1 MVKKPSFMFVSPS
14 AILSWRIDAAA
25 ARDGIPL
32 QCLRPASAA
41 HTKKSIRLTDTDL
54 LLLSGLI
61 FVVAMLYSSVGHGG
75 ASGYIASMAL
85 FGIAPAVMRPTALV
99 LNVLVASMGT
109 YRLHRAGLVNW
120 RAMLRLSAASVPM
133 AFIGGMIVLPG
144 DWYRT
149 LVGLVLAAAAIRLFL
164 DPREA
169 RSLQPAITPPW
180 IAALVTGGGIGLLS
194 GLTGVGGGIF
204 LSPFLVLFG
213 WAGARQTSGITAPFI
228 LVNSLAGLAG
238 NIVAVRALPP
248 ELTYFAAAALLG
260 ALIGTQLAIRWLSPR
275 ILLQLLA
282 AVLIVAAAKF
292 VLT

>member
-1 MVKKPSFMFVSPS
+1 M
-14 AILSWRIDAAA
+14 
-25 ARDGIPL
+25 
-32 QCLRPASAA
+32 
-41 HTKKSIRLTDTDL
+41 HDTDL
-54 LLLSGLI
+54 TLLSGLI
-61 FVVAMLYSSVGHGG
+61 FLVALLYSSVGHGG
-75 ASGYIASMAL
+75 ASGYIAAMAL

-120 RAMLRLSAASVPM
+120 QALFRLAAASIPL
-133 AFIGGMIVLPG
+133 AFIGGMIQLPG

-149 LVGLVLAAAAIRLFL
+149 LVGLVLAAAAIRLFI

-169 RSLQPAITPPW
+169 RPLQPAVTPPLLP
-180 IAALVTGGGIGLLS
+180 ALVTGGGIGLLS

-238 NIVAVRALPP
+238 NIVAVRSLPP
-248 ELTYFAAAALLG
+248 ELVYFSAAALLG

-275 ILLQLLA
+275 VLLRVLA
-282 AVLIVAAAKF
+282 AVLIIAAVKF
-292 VLT
+292 VLL

>member
-1 MVKKPSFMFVSPS
+1 VS
-14 AILSWRIDAAA
+14 
-25 ARDGIPL
+25 
-32 QCLRPASAA
+32 
-41 HTKKSIRLTDTDL
+41 DTDL

-61 FVVAMLYSSVGHGG
+61 FLVAVLYSSVGHGG

-85 FGIAPAVMRPTALV
+85 FEIGPAVMRPTALV

-109 YRLHRAGLVNW
+109 HRLHHAGLVNW
-120 RAMLRLSAASVPM
+120 RALVRLSAASIPL
-133 AFIGGMIVLPG
+133 AFIGGTIQLPG

-169 RSLQPAITPPW
+169 RPMQPSITPPW
-180 IAALVTGGGIGLLS
+180 TPALITGGGIGLLS

-238 NIVAVRALPP
+238 NIVAVRSLPP
-248 ELTYFAAAALLG
+248 ELPYFALAALLG

-275 ILLQLLA
+275 VLLQVLA
-282 AVLIVAAAKF
+282 VVLIVAAAKF
-292 VLT
+292 MFA

>member
-1 MVKKPSFMFVSPS
+1 MAFQYNAF
-14 AILSWRIDAAA
+14 A
-25 ARDGIPL
+25 
-32 QCLRPASAA
+32 LRAPR
-41 HTKKSIRLTDTDL
+41 KQKEPIRLTDTDL

-61 FVVAMLYSSVGHGG
+61 FVVAVLYSSVGHGG

-85 FGIAPAVMRPTALV
+85 FGIAPSVMRPTALV

-120 RAMLRLSAASVPM
+120 RALLRLSAASVPM
-133 AFIGGMIVLPG
+133 AFMGGMIVLPG

-169 RSLQPAITPPW
+169 RPLPAAITPPW

-213 WAGARQTSGITAPFI
+213 WAGARHTSGITAPFI

-248 ELTYFAAAALLG
+248 ELPFFAAAALLG
-260 ALIGTQLAIRWLSPR
+260 ALVGTQLAIRWLSPR
-275 ILLQLLA
+275 ILLQILA

>member
-1 MVKKPSFMFVSPS
+1 M
-14 AILSWRIDAAA
+14 
-25 ARDGIPL
+25 
-32 QCLRPASAA
+32 
-41 HTKKSIRLTDTDL
+41 HDTDL
-54 LLLSGLI
+54 ALLSGLI
-61 FVVAMLYSSVGHGG
+61 FLVALLYSSVGHGG
-75 ASGYIASMAL
+75 ASGYIAAMAL

-120 RAMLRLSAASVPM
+120 QALFRLAAASIPL
-133 AFIGGMIVLPG
+133 AFIGGMIQLPG

-149 LVGLVLAAAAIRLFL
+149 LVGLVLAAAAIRLFI

-169 RSLQPAITPPW
+169 RPLQPAVTPPLLP
-180 IAALVTGGGIGLLS
+180 ALVTGGGIGLLS

-238 NIVAVRALPP
+238 NIVAVRSLPP
-248 ELTYFAAAALLG
+248 ELVYFAAAALLG
-260 ALIGTQLAIRWLSPR
+260 ALIGTQLAIRWLSPQV
-275 ILLQLLA
+275 LLRVLA
-282 AVLIVAAAKF
+282 AVLIIAAVKF
-292 VLT
+292 VLL

>member
-1 MVKKPSFMFVSPS
+1 M
-14 AILSWRIDAAA
+14 
-25 ARDGIPL
+25 
-32 QCLRPASAA
+32 
-41 HTKKSIRLTDTDL
+41 HDTDL
-54 LLLSGLI
+54 ALLSGLI
-61 FVVAMLYSSVGHGG
+61 FLVALLYSSVGHGG
-75 ASGYIASMAL
+75 ASGYIAAMAL

-120 RAMLRLSAASVPM
+120 QALFRLAAASIPL
-133 AFIGGMIVLPG
+133 AFIGGMIQLPG

-149 LVGLVLAAAAIRLFL
+149 LVGLVLAAAAIRLFI

-169 RSLQPAITPPW
+169 RPLQPAVTPPLLP
-180 IAALVTGGGIGLLS
+180 ALVTGGGIGLLS

-238 NIVAVRALPP
+238 NIVAVRSLPP
-248 ELTYFAAAALLG
+248 ELVYFSAAALLG
-260 ALIGTQLAIRWLSPR
+260 ALIGTQLAIRLLSPQVLLR
-275 ILLQLLA
+275 ILA
-282 AVLIVAAAKF
+282 AVLIIAAVKF
-292 VLT
+292 VFL

>member
-1 MVKKPSFMFVSPS
+1 M
-14 AILSWRIDAAA
+14 
-25 ARDGIPL
+25 
-32 QCLRPASAA
+32 
-41 HTKKSIRLTDTDL
+41 HDTDL
-54 LLLSGLI
+54 TLLSGLI
-61 FVVAMLYSSVGHGG
+61 FLVALLYSSVGHGG
-75 ASGYIASMAL
+75 ASGYIAAMAL

-120 RAMLRLSAASVPM
+120 QALFRLAAASIPL
-133 AFIGGMIVLPG
+133 AFIGGMIQLPG

-149 LVGLVLAAAAIRLFL
+149 LVGLVLAAAAIRLFI

-169 RSLQPAITPPW
+169 RPLQPAVTPPLLP
-180 IAALVTGGGIGLLS
+180 ALVTGGGIGLLS

-238 NIVAVRALPP
+238 NIVAVRSLPP
-248 ELTYFAAAALLG
+248 ELVYFSAAALLG
-260 ALIGTQLAIRWLSPR
+260 ALIGTQLAIRLLSPQVLLR
-275 ILLQLLA
+275 ILA
-282 AVLIVAAAKF
+282 AVLIIAAVKF
-292 VLT
+292 VFL

>member
-1 MVKKPSFMFVSPS
+1 
-14 AILSWRIDAAA
+14 LS
-25 ARDGIPL
+25 
-32 QCLRPASAA
+32 
-41 HTKKSIRLTDTDL
+41 DTDL

-61 FVVAMLYSSVGHGG
+61 FLVAVLYSSVGHGG

-85 FGIAPAVMRPTALV
+85 FEIAPGVMRPTALV

-109 YRLHRAGLVNW
+109 YRLHHAGLVNW
-120 RAMLRLSAASVPM
+120 HALMRLSAASIPM
-133 AFIGGMIVLPG
+133 AFVGGTIQLPG
-144 DWYRT
+144 GWYRT

-169 RSLQPAITPPW
+169 RPMQPGITPPW
-180 IAALVTGGGIGLLS
+180 IPALFTRGGIGLLS

-238 NIVAVRALPP
+238 NIVAVRSLPAD
-248 ELTYFAAAALLG
+248 LTYFAVAALAG

-275 ILLQLLA
+275 VLLQVLA
-282 AVLIVAAAKF
+282 VVLVIAAAKF
-292 VLT
+292 VFS